1 MATNQSS
8 WKVGQWTTPQT
19 TVTTQPVPSE
29 VTAESRSQI
38 SHNIPGQFAA
48 FIQDEYPT
56 FIEFVKAYYKS
67 QELRGYCFDV
77 INNWGD
83 YYNIDNY
90 GSLVVETDL
99 ISSMSTT
106 STTVDV
112 TSTRDFPNEGLLMI
126 DDEIIYYKN
135 KGQTI
140 FNDCSRGFDAVK
152 AVGSASQYVFS
163 ETTAA
168 EHALGAKV
176 INLNNIFPIFM
187 LGQFKDQYLSTYP
200 KNFADGV
207 TESTV
212 IKRIKDFYASKGTTR
227 SFQFVLRTLFG
238 VESEVTYPRDRIFKP
253 SDAFF
258 TNREVIRATS
268 VSGDPTELVGEVLYQ
283 ENDPSDPYVNEA
295 RIYVKGVQKVFTADG
310 EIYEIDVDTNNSSG
324 TFVTP
329 YKTTI
334 ASDVPARLDFTTI
347 TVDST
352 LGWPELN
359 GRFRVQDEIITY
371 TSKTVNQFIGCT
383 RAREGTTSDEH
394 IAGQEAFAAFRIYG
408 KSNIDGSDIQ
418 IKVFGGTRGVNLTN
432 GGKYYLP
439 KSKVTTPGAPGFDSL
454 DAIWSSFQYNVRKA
468 LRGITAE
475 LATPAADGSVR
486 VTVTTREKHRLRR
499 DDKVRILNAAEDI
512 YNNEHDVVGIID
524 EFKFEF
530 ILGSAPT
537 QPILVT
543 DDEFFISR
551 EFAFGTSVYT
561 SINNLISQYTA
572 DVQNVYKSTDHAIVA
587 STGIPSHKIGP
598 FSVGDPDPG
607 NQRYLKRIPLVPST
621 KSTKTPTPIGQV
633 GIGVNG
639 VPFFSY
645 KGNNTKK
652 FGGIA
657 SITKNDGGDGYDIE
671 NPPTVEFEPDYL
683 SLIHI

>member
-8 WKVGQWTTPQT
+8 WKVGQWTTPTT

-38 SHNIPGQFAA
+38 SHNIPGQFAS

-56 FIEFVKAYYKS
+56 FVEFVKAYYKS

-152 AVGSASQYVFS
+152 AVGSASQYVFG

-200 KNFADGV
+200 KNFADGI

-238 VESEVTYPRDRIFKP
+238 VESEI
-253 SDAFF
+253 
-258 TNREVIRATS
+258 
-268 VSGDPTELVGEVLYQ
+268 
-283 ENDPSDPYVNEA
+283 
-295 RIYVKGVQKVFTADG
+295 
-310 EIYEIDVDTNNSSG
+310 
-324 TFVTP
+324 
-329 YKTTI
+329 
-334 ASDVPARLDFTTI
+334 
-347 TVDST
+347 
-352 LGWPELN
+352 
-359 GRFRVQDEIITY
+359 
-371 TSKTVNQFIGCT
+371 
-383 RAREGTTSDEH
+383 
-394 IAGQEAFAAFRIYG
+394 
-408 KSNIDGSDIQ
+408 
-418 IKVFGGTRGVNLTN
+418 
-432 GGKYYLP
+432 
-439 KSKVTTPGAPGFDSL
+439 
-454 DAIWSSFQYNVRKA
+454 
-468 LRGITAE
+468 
-475 LATPAADGSVR
+475 
-486 VTVTTREKHRLRR
+486 
-499 DDKVRILNAAEDI
+499 
-512 YNNEHDVVGIID
+512 
-524 EFKFEF
+524 
-530 ILGSAPT
+530 
-537 QPILVT
+537 
-543 DDEFFISR
+543 
-551 EFAFGTSVYT
+551 
-561 SINNLISQYTA
+561 
-572 DVQNVYKSTDHAIVA
+572 
-587 STGIPSHKIGP
+587 
-598 FSVGDPDPG
+598 
-607 NQRYLKRIPLVPST
+607 
-621 KSTKTPTPIGQV
+621 
-633 GIGVNG
+633 
-639 VPFFSY
+639 
-645 KGNNTKK
+645 
-652 FGGIA
+652 
-657 SITKNDGGDGYDIE
+657 
-671 NPPTVEFEPDYL
+671 
-683 SLIHI
+683 